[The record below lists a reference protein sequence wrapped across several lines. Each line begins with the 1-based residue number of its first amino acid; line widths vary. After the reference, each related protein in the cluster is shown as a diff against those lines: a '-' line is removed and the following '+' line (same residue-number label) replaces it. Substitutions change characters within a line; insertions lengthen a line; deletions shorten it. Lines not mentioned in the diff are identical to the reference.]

1 MEKIPEN
8 GPKHIAII
16 LDGNRRWAKSR
27 GLKPTEGHKA
37 GAKAVKNIA
46 KYAYDCGLQYL
57 TVYAFSTENWK
68 RDASEVTLLMKLLD
82 KFTSDLLVSDEKR
95 EIRIKVYGDITA
107 LDKKLKDKILKL
119 EEKTKNNNKMVFGI
133 CLNYGGRD
141 EIVRSVKEICDDV
154 LAGKISKDDINA
166 DTISSHLYT
175 KDIPDPD
182 LVIRTS
188 NEYRLSNFL
197 PWQSTYSELY
207 FPKDVMWPDF
217 DEKQFDNAIEE
228 YIKRNRRFGGN

>member
-1 MEKIPEN
+1 MKIDER

-107 LDKKLKDKILKL
+107 LDKKLKDKILTL

>member
-1 MEKIPEN
+1 MIIDER

-16 LDGNRRWAKSR
+16 LDGNRRWAKAK

-37 GAKAVKNIA
+37 GAEAVKNIV
-46 KYAYDCGLQYL
+46 KYAYDCGLKYL

-68 RDASEVTLLMKLLD
+68 RDASEVSLLMKLLD

-95 EIRIKVYGDITA
+95 EIKIKVYGDISA
-107 LDKKLKDKILKL
+107 LDKKLQDKIIKL

-141 EIVRSVKEICDDV
+141 EIVNAIKEIVKDSKN
-154 LAGKISKDDINA
+154 GKISEEDI
-166 DTISSHLYT
+166 TQELVSKYLYT
-175 KDIPDPD
+175 KDVPDPD
-182 LVIRTS
+182 FIIRTS

-197 PWQSTYSELY
+197 TWQSTYSELY

-217 DEKQFDNAIEE
+217 DQYQFDKAIEE

>member
-1 MEKIPEN
+1 MKIDER

-37 GAKAVKNIA
+37 GAEAVKNIA

-107 LDKKLKDKILKL
+107 LDKKLQDKILKL

-141 EIVRSVKEICDDV
+141 EIVRAVKEICDDV

-228 YIKRNRRFGGN
+228 YINRNRRFGGN

>member
-1 MEKIPEN
+1 MKIDER

-107 LDKKLKDKILKL
+107 LDKKLQDKILKL

-141 EIVRSVKEICDDV
+141 EIVRAVKEICDDV

>member
-1 MEKIPEN
+1 MKIDER

-107 LDKKLKDKILKL
+107 LDKKLQDKILKL

-217 DEKQFDNAIEE
+217 DEKQFDNAIKE

>member
-1 MEKIPEN
+1 MVIDKR
-8 GPKHIAII
+8 GPNHIAII
-16 LDGNRRWAKSR
+16 LDGNRRWAKAR
-27 GLKPTEGHKA
+27 GLKPTDGHKA
-37 GAKAVKNIA
+37 GAEAVKNIA
-46 KYAYDCGLQYL
+46 KYAYDCGLKYL

-68 RDASEVTLLMKLLD
+68 RDKSEVSLLMKLLD

-95 EIRIKVYGDITA
+95 EIQIKVYGDITA
-107 LDKKLKDKILKL
+107 LDKKLQDKILKL
-119 EEKTKNNNKMVFGI
+119 EEKTKNNKKMVFGI

-141 EIVRSVKEICDDV
+141 EIIRAVKKICKEVEKGTINIEDID
-154 LAGKISKDDINA
+154 GKLISDC
-166 DTISSHLYT
+166 LYT

-217 DEKQFDNAIEE
+217 NEAEFDKAIEE

>member
-1 MEKIPEN
+1 MIIDER

-16 LDGNRRWAKSR
+16 LDGNRRWAKAK

-37 GAKAVKNIA
+37 GAEAVKNIA
-46 KYAYDCGLQYL
+46 KYAYDCGLKYL

-68 RDASEVTLLMKLLD
+68 RDAQEVNLLMRLLD

-95 EIRIKVYGDITA
+95 KIKIKVYGDISA
-107 LDKKLKDKILKL
+107 LDKKLQEKIIKL
-119 EEKTKNNNKMVFGI
+119 EEKTKDNTKMVFGI

-141 EIVRSVKEICDDV
+141 ELIKAIKEISNDV
-154 LAGKISKDDINA
+154 KNGVINENDI
-166 DTISSHLYT
+166 TPELVSSHLYT
-175 KDIPDPD
+175 KDVPDPD
-182 LVIRTS
+182 FIIRTS

-197 PWQSTYSELY
+197 TWQSTYSELY

-217 DEKQFDNAIEE
+217 DENQFDKAIEE

>member
-1 MEKIPEN
+1 MVIDKR
-8 GPKHIAII
+8 GPNHIAII
-16 LDGNRRWAKSR
+16 LDGNRRWAKAR
-27 GLKPTEGHKA
+27 GLKPTDGHKA
-37 GAKAVKNIA
+37 GAEAVKNIA
-46 KYAYDCGLQYL
+46 KYAYDCGLKYL

-68 RDASEVTLLMKLLD
+68 RDKSEVSLLMKLLD

-95 EIRIKVYGDITA
+95 EIQIKVYGDITA
-107 LDKKLKDKILKL
+107 LDKKLQDKILKL
-119 EEKTKNNNKMVFGI
+119 EEKTKNNKKMVFGI

-141 EIVRSVKEICDDV
+141 EIIRAVKKICKEVEKGTINIEDIDDK
-154 LAGKISKDDINA
+154 LISDC
-166 DTISSHLYT
+166 LYT

-217 DEKQFDNAIEE
+217 NEAEFDKAIEE

>member
-1 MEKIPEN
+1 MIIDER

-16 LDGNRRWAKSR
+16 LDGNRRWAKAR

-37 GAKAVKNIA
+37 GAEAVKNIA

-68 RDASEVTLLMKLLD
+68 RDAAEVTLLMKLLD

-95 EIRIKVYGDITA
+95 EIRIKVYGDISA
-107 LDKKLKDKILKL
+107 LDKKLQEKILKL
-119 EEKTKNNNKMVFGI
+119 EEKTKNNTKMVFGI

-141 EIVRSVKEICDDV
+141 EIIKAIKEINVDIS
-154 LAGKISKDDINA
+154 LGKINNKDITPELISKY
-166 DTISSHLYT
+166 LYT
-175 KDIPDPD
+175 RDIPDPD
-182 LVIRTS
+182 LIIRTS

-197 PWQSTYSELY
+197 TWQSTYSELY

-217 DEKQFDNAIEE
+217 DEYQFDKAIEE

>member
-1 MEKIPEN
+1 MKIDER

-37 GAKAVKNIA
+37 GAEAVKNIA

-107 LDKKLKDKILKL
+107 LDKKLQDKILKL

-141 EIVRSVKEICDDV
+141 EIVRAVKEICDDV

>member
-1 MEKIPEN
+1 MKIDER

-107 LDKKLKDKILKL
+107 LDKKLQDKILKL

>member
-1 MEKIPEN
+1 MKIDEK

-37 GAKAVKNIA
+37 GAETLENIA

-107 LDKKLKDKILKL
+107 LDKKLQDKILKL

>member
-1 MEKIPEN
+1 MIIDER

-16 LDGNRRWAKSR
+16 LDGNRRWAKAK

-37 GAKAVKNIA
+37 GAEAVKNIA
-46 KYAYDCGLQYL
+46 KYAYDSGLKYL

-68 RDASEVTLLMKLLD
+68 RDVSEVTLLMKLLD

-95 EIRIKVYGDITA
+95 EIRIKVYGDISA
-107 LDKKLKDKILKL
+107 LDKKLQEKIIKL
-119 EEKTKNNNKMVFGI
+119 EEKTKENSKMVFGI

-141 EIVRSVKEICDDV
+141 EVLKAVKEI
-154 LAGKISKDDINA
+154 GKLIEEGRIKSEDITKELISD
-166 DTISSHLYT
+166 HLYT

-182 LVIRTS
+182 LIIRTS

-197 PWQSTYSELY
+197 TWQSTYSELY
-207 FPKDVMWPDF
+207 FPENVMWPDF
-217 DEKQFDNAIEE
+217 DEYQFDKAIEE

>member
-1 MEKIPEN
+1 MIIDER
-8 GPKHIAII
+8 GPKHIGII
-16 LDGNRRWAKSR
+16 LDGNRRWAKAR

-37 GAKAVKNIA
+37 GAEAVKNIT
-46 KYAYDCGLQYL
+46 KYAYDCGLKYL

-68 RDASEVTLLMKLLD
+68 RDATEVTLLMKLLD
-82 KFTSDLLVSDEKR
+82 KFTSELLESDEKR
-95 EIRIKVYGDITA
+95 QIRIKVYGDISA
-107 LDKKLKDKILKL
+107 LDKKLQEKILKL
-119 EEKTKNNNKMVFGI
+119 EEKTKDNSKMVFGI

-141 EIVRSVKEICDDV
+141 ELIRAIKDISADVKNGIINEE
-154 LAGKISKDDINA
+154 DITQELVSNY
-166 DTISSHLYT
+166 LYT

-182 LVIRTS
+182 LIIRTS

-197 PWQSTYSELY
+197 TWQSTYSELY

-217 DEKQFDNAIEE
+217 DENQFDRCIEE

>member
-1 MEKIPEN
+1 MIIDER

-16 LDGNRRWAKSR
+16 LDGNRRWAKAK

-37 GAKAVKNIA
+37 GAEAVKNIA
-46 KYAYDCGLQYL
+46 KYAYDCGLKYL

-68 RDASEVTLLMKLLD
+68 RDAQEVNLLMRLLD

-95 EIRIKVYGDITA
+95 EIKIKVYGDISA
-107 LDKKLKDKILKL
+107 LDKKLQEKIIKL
-119 EEKTKNNNKMVFGI
+119 EEKTKDNTKMVFGI

-141 EIVRSVKEICDDV
+141 ELIKAIKEISNDV
-154 LAGKISKDDINA
+154 KNGVINENDI
-166 DTISSHLYT
+166 TPELVSSHLYT
-175 KDIPDPD
+175 KDVPDPD
-182 LVIRTS
+182 FIIRTS

-197 PWQSTYSELY
+197 TWQSTYSELY

-217 DEKQFDNAIEE
+217 DEKQFDKAIEE

>member
-1 MEKIPEN
+1 MKIDEK

-37 GAKAVKNIA
+37 GAEAVKNIA

-107 LDKKLKDKILKL
+107 LDKKLQDKILKL

-141 EIVRSVKEICDDV
+141 EIVRAVKEICDDV

>member
-1 MEKIPEN
+1 MIIDER
-8 GPKHIAII
+8 GPSHIAII
-16 LDGNRRWAKSR
+16 LDGNRRWAKAR

-37 GAKAVKNIA
+37 GAEAVKNIA
-46 KYAYDCGLQYL
+46 KYAYDCGLKYL

-68 RDASEVTLLMKLLD
+68 RDKSEVSLLMNLLD

-107 LDKKLKDKILKL
+107 LDKKLQDKILKL

>member
-1 MEKIPEN
+1 MIIDER

-16 LDGNRRWAKSR
+16 LDGNRRWAKAK

-37 GAKAVKNIA
+37 GAEAVKNIA
-46 KYAYDCGLQYL
+46 KYAYDSGLKYL

-68 RDASEVTLLMKLLD
+68 RDAAEVTLLMKLLD

-95 EIRIKVYGDITA
+95 EIRIKVYGDISA
-107 LDKKLKDKILKL
+107 LNKKLQEKIIKL
-119 EEKTKNNNKMVFGI
+119 EEKTKENKKMVFGI

-141 EIVRSVKEICDDV
+141 EIVKSVKEI
-154 LAGKISKDDINA
+154 GKLIKEEKIGIEDI
-166 DTISSHLYT
+166 TKELISSYLYT

-182 LVIRTS
+182 LIIRTS

-197 PWQSTYSELY
+197 TWQSTYSELY
-207 FPKDVMWPDF
+207 FPENVMWPDF
-217 DEKQFDNAIEE
+217 DEYQFDKAIEE

>member
-1 MEKIPEN
+1 MVIDKR
-8 GPKHIAII
+8 GPNHIAII
-16 LDGNRRWAKSR
+16 LDGNRRWAKAR

-37 GAKAVKNIA
+37 GAEAVKNIA
-46 KYAYDCGLQYL
+46 KYAYDCGLKYL

-68 RDASEVTLLMKLLD
+68 RDKSEVSLLMKLLD

-95 EIRIKVYGDITA
+95 EIQIKVYGDITA
-107 LDKKLKDKILKL
+107 LDKKLQDKILKL
-119 EEKTKNNNKMVFGI
+119 EEKTKDNKKMVFGI

-141 EIVRSVKEICDDV
+141 EIVRAVKKICKEVEKGAINIEDIDDK
-154 LAGKISKDDINA
+154 LISNC
-166 DTISSHLYT
+166 LYT

-217 DEKQFDNAIEE
+217 NEAEFDKAIEE

>member
-1 MEKIPEN
+1 MIIDER

-16 LDGNRRWAKSR
+16 LDGNRRWAKAR

-37 GAKAVKNIA
+37 GAEAVKNIA
-46 KYAYDCGLQYL
+46 KYAYDSGLKYL

-68 RDASEVTLLMKLLD
+68 RDVSEVTLLMKLLD

-95 EIRIKVYGDITA
+95 EIRIKVYGDISA
-107 LDKKLKDKILKL
+107 LDKKLQEKIIKL
-119 EEKTKNNNKMVFGI
+119 EEKTKENSKMVFGI

-141 EIVRSVKEICDDV
+141 EIVKAVKEISKEIES
-154 LAGKISKDDINA
+154 GKINSEDI
-166 DTISSHLYT
+166 TKELISDHLYT

-182 LVIRTS
+182 LIIRTS

-197 PWQSTYSELY
+197 TWQSTYSELY
-207 FPKDVMWPDF
+207 FPENVMWPDF
-217 DEKQFDNAIEE
+217 DEYQFDKAIEE